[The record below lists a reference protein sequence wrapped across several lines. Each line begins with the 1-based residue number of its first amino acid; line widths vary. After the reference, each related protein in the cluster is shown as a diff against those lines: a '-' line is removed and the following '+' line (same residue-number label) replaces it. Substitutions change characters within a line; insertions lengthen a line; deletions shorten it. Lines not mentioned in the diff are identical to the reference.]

1 MLRGKNLPTTL
12 KPKELLVM
20 SGVFGRQRPLHG
32 KGYIAA
38 NLYKSKESHVKIEV
52 SRRAEVMV
60 EGQRQ

>member
-1 MLRGKNLPTTL
+1 
-12 KPKELLVM
+12 M